1 MQTEYESAYC
11 GGGLGRTLP
20 DSAAFGSWV
29 APAQSRLNQGGD
41 GVRVSGPS
49 RHRYFKRPVLPFLSE
64 QPPEVL
70 LAPLGAAEPP
80 PPSPE
85 PAAREMA
92 TQSDYR
98 ESEAQTDPF
107 SPEYSLPPGEAPELL
122 ALAGL
127 THVNGQLPA
136 TLQTVEAI
144 ERARAKRQFEAALP
158 PLTDE
163 ASLSLRRKMLSE
175 QETREWAVREAEMRE
190 AREAGVAQ
198 FDASM
203 RSDAARLE
211 AAWEERVEQLRQLRL
226 TQKDREIAGIQRGR
240 IKALRKLSEARKHA
254 AARVRSK
261 EPRDI
266 VGEYAD
272 YGSQVYA
279 PLDRKGLSLTQDK
292 LADRFETRAPQLE
305 DYNGL
310 CELEASLPSS
320 AFEVRVSK
328 PKPAAVVGPA
338 MRAEQRLRNTLD
350 ATAEALQRVKH
361 APDVEREERE
371 AVLALYRD
379 AKPVERPPTP
389 EPLADESEAED
400 GAAAEAALLL
410 QRLLRGRA
418 VQNLMYAAK
427 ERRLELLA
435 ELRSEEGSATDP
447 PSLAPDADEVARE
460 AVFESAVG
468 AAVGDAL
475 DAMAKELGA
484 QREERRIAALA
495 AAAEEERQRRETA
508 ETRRRTAELEARRAE
523 EEAYRQVMAVHR
535 GSARSFVAAL
545 VDEVAGEAAAA
556 AEGDAARARDGEL
569 GALLDRLESKASG
582 AGEVACA
589 LLRDFVI
596 PDADRLL
603 AARQADAEDR
613 KFARAAQLC
622 IGVAVESAEAALCGG
637 V

>member
-1 MQTEYESAYC
+1 
-11 GGGLGRTLP
+11 
-20 DSAAFGSWV
+20 
-29 APAQSRLNQGGD
+29 
-41 GVRVSGPS
+41 
-49 RHRYFKRPVLPFLSE
+49 
-64 QPPEVL
+64 
-70 LAPLGAAEPP
+70 
-80 PPSPE
+80 
-85 PAAREMA
+85 MA

-350 ATAEALQRVKH
+350 ATAEALQRAKH

-523 EEAYRQVMAVHR
+523 EEAYRQVMAIHR

-613 KFARAAQLC
+613 KFARAASRC

>member
-371 AVLALYRD
+371 VLLSGSPKPPTWLLAVLPLTFPSARPSPPFVPTALTLVID
-379 AKPVERPPTP
+379 LSPVNHLTTGGPRPLPRRQ
-389 EPLADESEAED
+389 AR
-400 GAAAEAALLL
+400 GAAADARAASG
-410 QRLLRGRA
+410 RERG
-418 VQNLMYAAK
+418 
-427 ERRLELLA
+427 
-435 ELRSEEGSATDP
+435 G
-447 PSLAPDADEVARE
+447 
-460 AVFESAVG
+460 G
-468 AAVGDAL
+468 
-475 DAMAKELGA
+475 
-484 QREERRIAALA
+484 
-495 AAAEEERQRRETA
+495 
-508 ETRRRTAELEARRAE
+508 RRRGG
-523 EEAYRQVMAVHR
+523 
-535 GSARSFVAAL
+535 GSPPPPAT
-545 VDEVAGEAAAA
+545 
-556 AEGDAARARDGEL
+556 AARARGTEPDVRGQ
-569 GALLDRLESKASG
+569 GAAAGASRR
-582 AGEVACA
+582 AS
-589 LLRDFVI
+589 LR
-596 PDADRLL
+596 
-603 AARQADAEDR
+603 
-613 KFARAAQLC
+613 
-622 IGVAVESAEAALCGG
+622 GG
-637 V
+637 VRHGPAQPRAGRGRGGTRGGV